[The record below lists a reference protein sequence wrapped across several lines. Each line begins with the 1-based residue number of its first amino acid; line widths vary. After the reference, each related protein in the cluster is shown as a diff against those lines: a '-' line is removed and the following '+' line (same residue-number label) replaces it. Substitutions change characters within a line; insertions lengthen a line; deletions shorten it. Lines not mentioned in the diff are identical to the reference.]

1 MRGKSFFLHM
11 IIPHKWVIFCGWK
24 SYHEWAH
31 NSGKFILSC
40 CTVWSSIVGHYCRI
54 WCRYNKEIMC
64 IDPIKL
70 YLQWGFKK
78 PNLLDSRGSIN
89 NKTLQSTIATAN
101 TKVTRVAVA
110 GAYNEAINVLHDKGS
125 GHTRL

>member
-1 MRGKSFFLHM
+1 MNGLTTRENLFWAAVLYKVQLWVTIAEFGAG
-11 IIPHKWVIFCGWK
+11 IIRRLCV
-24 SYHEWAH
+24 
-31 NSGKFILSC
+31 
-40 CTVWSSIVGHYCRI
+40 
-54 WCRYNKEIMC
+54 
-64 IDPIKL
+64 DPIKL

-78 PNLLDSRGSIN
+78 PNLLDSWGSVN
-89 NKTLQSTIATAN
+89 NKTLQSTITTAN